1 MRKYT
6 GLTQPESDC
15 HLKMSLIFHC
25 LGLYNDPS
33 DINFVR
39 VHQNAIRNAHTLLP
53 CSQACPGPPIRVSQQ
68 RFPGIDEW
76 FLFVTHV
83 KTFAY
88 MESCILPPRFSRL
101 SSLHKITLG
110 NHGDTRIGGDLRI
123 YPKPLI
129 NIH

>member
-15 HLKMSLIFHC
+15 HLKMSLISHC

-33 DINFVR
+33 DINFVH
-39 VHQNAIRNAHTLLP
+39 VHQNAIRNARTLP
-53 CSQACPGPPIRVSQQ
+53 WSQARPGPPIGVSQQ

-76 FLFVTHV
+76 FLSVTHV

-88 MESCILPPRFSRL
+88 MESCILPLRFSRL
-101 SSLHKITLG
+101 TSLYKITLE
-110 NHGDTRIGGDLRI
+110 NHGDTKNMRGFKNL
-123 YPKPLI
+123 P
-129 NIH
+129 